1 MEKKE
6 PKFEEKIAELE
17 KIIDA
22 LENGNIDL
30 DESIEKYTKAMKLV
44 EECDEKLKSIEQQV
58 NQIVSENGKL
68 EPLELDDEK

>member
-44 EECDEKLKSIEQQV
+44 KECDEKLKSIEQQV
-58 NQIVSENGKL
+58 NQIVSENGKM
-68 EPLELDDEK
+68 EPFELDDEK

>member
-44 EECDEKLKSIEQQV
+44 KECDEMLKSIEQQV

-68 EPLELDDEK
+68 EPFELDDEK

>member
-1 MEKKE
+1 MEKRE

-44 EECDEKLKSIEQQV
+44 KECDEKLKSIEQQV

-68 EPLELDDEK
+68 EPFELDDEK

>member
-44 EECDEKLKSIEQQV
+44 KECDEKLKSIEQQV
-58 NQIVSENGKL
+58 NQIVNENGKL
-68 EPLELDDEK
+68 EPFELEDEK

>member
-30 DESIEKYTKAMKLV
+30 DESIEKYTKAMKLAK
-44 EECDEKLKSIEQQV
+44 ECDEKLKSIEQQV

-68 EPLELDDEK
+68 EPFELDDEK

>member
-44 EECDEKLKSIEQQV
+44 KECDEKLKSIEQQV

-68 EPLELDDEK
+68 ELFELDDEK